1 MNTTFDFSG
10 KVALVTGAGS
20 GIGRA
25 SATAFAAAGATV
37 IVADISEQGGR
48 ATVEAI
54 DAAGGAAQFHQV
66 DVADEA
72 SVLALVDEIVRSHG
86 RLDIAH
92 NNAGIEATNVPLAEL
107 DSDEWRRV
115 VDVDLS
121 SVFYCLKAE
130 IRAMLPAGGGA
141 IVNTAS
147 ASGLIGGYTLACY
160 TAVKHGVVGLTKAAA
175 MDYAHTGIRINAICP
190 GLIDTPFIAGLPQP
204 AIDRLLLATP
214 IGRMGKAE
222 EMAQAVLWLCSD
234 SASYMLGHPLS
245 VDGGVAL
252 GGTGTQFA
260 DLFQTA

>member
-1 MNTTFDFSG
+1 MPHTTFDYTDQI
-10 KVALVTGAGS
+10 VLVTGGGS

-25 SATAFAAAGATV
+25 SALAFAAAGAKV
-37 IVADISEQGGR
+37 VVGDISAEGGN
-48 ATVEAI
+48 ATVATI
-54 DAAGGAAQFHQV
+54 TDAGGTAEFQHV
-66 DVADEA
+66 DVADEG
-72 SVLALVDEIVRSHG
+72 SVTALIDGVVDRHG
-86 RLDIAH
+86 RLDVAH
-92 NNAGIEATNVPLAEL
+92 NNAGIEASNVPLAEL
-107 DSDEWRRV
+107 SSDEWRRV
-115 VDVDLS
+115 VDVNLT

-130 IRAMLPAGGGA
+130 INHMAASGGGA

-160 TAVKHGVVGLTKAAA
+160 TATKHGVVGLTKAAA
-175 MDYAHTGIRINAICP
+175 MDYAHAGIRINAICP
-190 GLIDTPFIAGLPQP
+190 GLIDTPFVAGLPQP

-214 IGRMGKAE
+214 AGRMGQAE

-260 DLFQTA
+260 DLF